1 MASTKIELNPT
12 FSHIGSQIREIV
24 EKGIPDDAQL
34 IYNGRNRIWRVMI
47 DGMPVIVKAFRRPKV
62 FNALIYKTLR
72 KSKAFRSYYNSLRLM
87 ELGFSV
93 PAPIAYAEISV
104 GPLLADSYYF
114 SAEVKG
120 DDLRYWERRTDC
132 RELEAALAA
141 EINRIIRAGV
151 CHLDLSP
158 GNVIFTRDEA
168 GNYTFS
174 YIDLNR
180 MKFDISDYD
189 RLMTAAFQRLNE
201 LAPTLSVAEQYARLS
216 GHDVDDTVAK
226 VRKIRLD
233 FEQRMA
239 LKKKLKSLWKL
250 R

>member
-1 MASTKIELNPT
+1 MASTKIEINPAYG
-12 FSHIGSQIREIV
+12 HIEAQVRDIV
-24 EKGIPDDAQL
+24 TNGIPDDAQL

-47 DGMPVIVKAFRRPKV
+47 DGMPVIVKAFRRPRLL
-62 FNALIYKTLR
+62 NALIYKTFR
-72 KSKAFRSYYNSLRLM
+72 KSKAYRSYHNSLRLM
-87 ELGFSV
+87 QLGFSV
-93 PAPIAYAEISV
+93 PAPIAYAEVSV

-132 RELEAALAA
+132 RELEAALAG
-141 EINRIIRAGV
+141 EVNRIINAGV

-158 GNVIFTRDEA
+158 GNVIFTRDA
-168 GNYTFS
+168 TGNYTFS

-180 MKFDISDYD
+180 MKFDVSDYD
-189 RLMTAAFQRLNE
+189 RLLTAAFQRLNE
-201 LAPTLSVAEQYARLS
+201 LEPTLSVARQYALQS
-216 GHDVDDTVAK
+216 GQDVDETVAK

-233 FEQRMA
+233 FEHQMA
-239 LKKKLKSLWKL
+239 MKKKLKSLWKL